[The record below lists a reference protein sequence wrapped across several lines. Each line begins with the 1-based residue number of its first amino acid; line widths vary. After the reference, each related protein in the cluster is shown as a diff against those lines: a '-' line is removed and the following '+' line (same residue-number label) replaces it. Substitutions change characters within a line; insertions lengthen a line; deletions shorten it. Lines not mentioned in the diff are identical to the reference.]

1 LKNNQQLKAKNM
13 AKKLL
18 PVEIVDRIVE
28 KALEEDTGRGDI
40 TSEILIPCN
49 LEGSA
54 YIMVKEDGVIA
65 GIEVA
70 VRVFQKIDP
79 GLQIEPI
86 CEDGVRV
93 KAGDIV
99 MRIAGSIRSLLK
111 AERVALNFLQ
121 RLSGIATTT
130 ARYVEKVSDLGVEI
144 ADTRKTTP
152 GLRILEKYAVKLGGG
167 RNHRMDLGDGVL
179 IKDNHF
185 AALRSLG
192 MSYREIVAK
201 ARESAPPEMKV
212 EAEATNIEEA
222 LAAVEAGAD
231 IVMLDNMDIEEMKES
246 VRQIGGRVEIEA
258 SGNFRLESIRAA
270 AETGVDFI
278 SVGALTHSYKS
289 MDISMEIDTQSF
301 RSV

>member
-1 LKNNQQLKAKNM
+1 M

>member
-1 LKNNQQLKAKNM
+1 M

-212 EAEATNIEEA
+212 EAEATSIEEA